1 MRSRPQLPSPARRA
15 AGSDR
20 MRDAA
25 CAIASLSHGGQT
37 APASPT
43 NHWLSPT
50 SVTTA
55 GTPEASASA
64 TASGIDSPQAEDR
77 R

>member
-1 MRSRPQLPSPARRA
+1 MRSRPRRPSPARSDGDSDRIRA
-15 AGSDR
+15 AAS
-20 MRDAA
+20 
-25 CAIASLSHGGQT
+25 AIAALSRGGQT

-43 NHWLSPT
+43 SQRLSPT

-77 R
+77 T